1 MRFSV
6 LKVLCKTAVTEKY
19 QPANSL
25 RFEIHEFVTK
35 KFVAHNFTRKRLQQ
49 SLFPVIFKKQQ
60 KLFCRI
66 LPGSYF

>member
-19 QPANSL
+19 EPANSL

-35 KFVAHNFTRKRLQQ
+35 KICCPQF
-49 SLFPVIFKKQQ
+49 
-60 KLFCRI
+60 
-66 LPGSYF
+66 Y